1 MYQLK
6 TLGLEPGYYD
16 ISVSSK
22 SGLGAIEIADLDDV
36 ERCCRLDF
44 SSRNIQYKVHLKKPL
59 HKIVFSI
66 ESNKESSKG
75 FPISFSK
82 ITKTSFDLWKIFLA
96 TQRHALQSF
105 GPGEKLL
112 CLGRNADDREKAAF
126 ANVEYRYLHL
136 YGLDD
141 ASRDKNGWRW
151 LDDGWP
157 LDKANKQPI
166 YTRKIQSCIY
176 VHLHYV
182 ETWAEIKTIII
193 GDCSGSDVIVGL
205 TATNIE
211 FQTEILKTF
220 PNATIVVTE
229 NRGRDVGPFMELL
242 RQGRFDKYDAV
253 CKIHGKLSLK
263 DGKQTKSG
271 ERIRRYIFSSLIR
284 DGARDR
290 ILDLFEAM
298 PDLGVIGPKNLSLP
312 KADRSVA
319 PYLKGELKQIRKI
332 SKRTGLLLEPDEIQF
347 FVGTMF
353 WFRPTAFHKI
363 RVADIGLQDFDF
375 ENGAKRGTLQHSL
388 ERMFSAFVRQSG
400 YKIGTAQPA
409 VKSDGTHHTVEF
421 I

>member
-1 MYQLK
+1 MYQSK

-16 ISVSSK
+16 ISVSSE
-22 SGLGAIEIADLDDV
+22 SGLDAIEIADLDDV

-59 HKIVFSI
+59 RKTAVNIEDDKKFS
-66 ESNKESSKG
+66 KE
-75 FPISFSK
+75 FPISFSRT
-82 ITKTSFDLWKIFLA
+82 TKSSFEFWKMLLA

-112 CLGRNADDREKAAF
+112 CLGRNAGEREKAAF
-126 ANVEYRYLHL
+126 ANVEYRYMHL

-141 ASRDKNGWRW
+141 ASRDRNGWYW

-157 LDKANKQPI
+157 IANANEQPI

-176 VHLHYV
+176 IHLHYI
-182 ETWAEIKTIII
+182 ETWSEIKTIILE
-193 GDCSGSDVIVGL
+193 DCSGSEVIVGL
-205 TATNIE
+205 TAVNIE

-220 PNATIVVTE
+220 PNATVVVTE

-242 RQGRFDKYDAV
+242 RQGSFDKYDAV

-263 DGKQTKSG
+263 DGRQTKSG
-271 ERIRRYIFSSLIR
+271 TRIRRYIFSSLIR
-284 DGARDR
+284 DGARNR
-290 ILDLFEAM
+290 VLDLFEAM
-298 PDLGVIGPKNLSLP
+298 PDLGVVGPKNLSLP
-312 KADRSVA
+312 KAGRSVA
-319 PYLKGELKQIRKI
+319 PYLKGELKQMRKI
-332 SKRTGLLLEPDEIQF
+332 SKRTGLLLEPDKIQF

-353 WFRPTAFHKI
+353 WFRPAAFHKI
-363 RVADIGLQDFDF
+363 READIGLRDFDI

-400 YKIGTAQPA
+400 YKIGTVQPA
-409 VKSDGTHHTVEF
+409 AKAEGTHHTVEF

>member
-16 ISVSSK
+16 INVSSN
-22 SGLGAIEIADLDDV
+22 SGLDAIEIADLDDV

-59 HKIVFSI
+59 HKIVFNI
-66 ESNKESSKG
+66 ENDKELSSD
-75 FPISFSK
+75 FPISVSK
-82 ITKTSFDLWKIFLA
+82 ITKSSFEFWKMFLA

-112 CLGRNADDREKAAF
+112 CLERNAGDREKAAF
-126 ANVEYRYLHL
+126 ANVEYRYMHL
-136 YGLDD
+136 YGIDD
-141 ASRDKNGWRW
+141 ASRDKNGWHW

-157 LDKANKQPI
+157 TRNTFKQPI
-166 YTRKIQSCIY
+166 YMRKIQSCIY
-176 VHLHYV
+176 VHLHYI
-182 ETWAEIKTIII
+182 ETWAEIKTIILE
-193 GDCSGSDVIVGL
+193 DCSGSDVIVGL
-205 TATNIE
+205 TAASIE
-211 FQTEILKTF
+211 FQAEILKTF
-220 PNATIVVTE
+220 PKATIFVTE

-242 RQGRFDKYDAV
+242 RQGSFDKYDAV

-284 DGARDR
+284 DGACNRV
-290 ILDLFEAM
+290 LDLFESV
-298 PDLGVIGPKNLSLP
+298 PDLGVVGPKNLSLP

-332 SKRTGLLLEPDEIQF
+332 SKRTGLLLEPDHIQF

-353 WFRPTAFHKI
+353 WFRPAAFRKI
-363 RVADIGLQDFDF
+363 READIGLRDFDI

-388 ERMFSAFVRQSG
+388 ERMFSALVRQSG
-400 YKIGTAQPA
+400 YRIGTAQPA

>member
-1 MYQLK
+1 MYQKK

-16 ISVSSK
+16 ISVSGK
-22 SGLGAIEIADLDDV
+22 SDFAAIEIADLDDV

-59 HKIVFSI
+59 HKIVFSV
-66 ESNKESSKG
+66 ESNQEPSTG
-75 FPISFSK
+75 FPISFSQ
-82 ITKTSFDLWKIFLA
+82 ITKTSFELWKIFLA

-112 CLGRNADDREKAAF
+112 YLGRNADDREKAAF

-157 LDKANKQPI
+157 LGKANKPPI
-166 YTRKIQSCIY
+166 YISKIRSCVY

-182 ETWAEIKTIII
+182 ETWAEIKTIIFE
-193 GDCSGSDVIVGL
+193 DCFGSDVIVGL

-220 PNATIVVTE
+220 PNATVVVME

-263 DGKQTKSG
+263 EGKQTKSG

-290 ILDLFEAM
+290 ILELFETM

-332 SKRTGLLLEPDEIQF
+332 SKRTGLLLEPDKIQF

-353 WFRPTAFHKI
+353 WFRPAAFHKI
-363 RVADIGLQDFDF
+363 RVADIGLQDFDI

-400 YKIGTAQPA
+400 YKIGTAQPP